1 MLVTIYESKKDKAKI
16 DLWTDKYNDV
26 DKVH

>member
-1 MLVTIYESKKDKAKI
+1 MLITIYEAKKDKAKI
-16 DLWTDKYNDV
+16 DMWTDKYNNV

>member
-16 DLWTDKYNDV
+16 DYWTDKYNNV
-26 DKVH
+26 DKIH